1 MEKDPFA
8 QLIIWHQED
17 EHEKIVDRIMEI
29 PQSDRDYKTVSLLAR
44 AMNNLERYNE
54 ALQQL
59 LAIAKLGENDPLW
72 HFRVGYSYYYLEQYE
87 EALREFEITDKLDPE
102 DRDTL
107 TLLDW
112 SRGKVDRKKKK
123 LKQSAALKV
132 MNEQTMVNEA
142 SEVPFE
148 DVVKVE
154 DKIKPFVLSV
164 QDNGSASFEYLKDM
178 YIDGYFP
185 NFLVDK
191 VKAELVKVVEFLE
204 QGNQD
209 IEEIQSKLNF
219 AIHAIN
225 DLAEEFDEND
235 SEIETVARESIAQT
249 VEDILAFF
257 GIEIDTEVAI
267 RERDW

>member
-1 MEKDPFA
+1 M
-8 QLIIWHQED
+8 
-17 EHEKIVDRIMEI
+17 
-29 PQSDRDYKTVSLLAR
+29 
-44 AMNNLERYNE
+44 
-54 ALQQL
+54 
-59 LAIAKLGENDPLW
+59 
-72 HFRVGYSYYYLEQYE
+72 
-87 EALREFEITDKLDPE
+87 
-102 DRDTL
+102 
-107 TLLDW
+107 
-112 SRGKVDRKKKK
+112 
-123 LKQSAALKV
+123 
-132 MNEQTMVNEA
+132 
-142 SEVPFE
+142 
-148 DVVKVE
+148 
-154 DKIKPFVLSV
+154 

-209 IEEIQSKLNF
+209 IEEIQSKLDF

-249 VEDILAFF
+249 VEDILAFY